1 MSSNLNLN
9 LQSIFELG
17 DPMAV
22 EPYRLRSRL
31 PGDTVAESVNVQLV
45 SRGKSWL
52 QEPLQFDAAQG
63 TEASDFLWTQLLDPV
78 CVSERVVHI
87 LRENKVSGWSLYPV
101 EVFDKDG
108 DLLPNYHGIAVTG
121 TECEANYG
129 RSAVVTKPPPT
140 PYGRSYDVYQGLF
153 FNEEDWDG
161 SDMFW
166 VGGVRVVVEKVKELL
181 EVNKVKNVLFTPLSQ
196 REVRVRYVRRD

>member
-1 MSSNLNLN
+1 MSSNLDSNLN
-9 LQSIFELG
+9 SIFELG

-31 PGDTVAESVNVQLV
+31 PGDVIADSVNVQLL
-45 SRGKSWL
+45 SRGKSRL

-78 CVSERVVHI
+78 CVSESVVRI
-87 LRENKVSGWSLYPV
+87 LRENEVSGWSLYPV
-101 EVFDKDG
+101 EVFDNDG

-121 TECEANYG
+121 AECEADYG
-129 RSAVVTKPPPT
+129 RSAIVTKPPPT
-140 PYGRSYDVYQGLF
+140 SYGRSYDVYQGLY

-161 SDMFW
+161 SDIFW
-166 VGGVRVVVEKVKELL
+166 VGGIRVVVKKVKELL
-181 EVNKVKNVLFTPLSQ
+181 EKNNVKNVLFTPLSQ